1 MARDLTTRDC
11 YALMNQIVKEATGQA
26 SMAVCDVSTFQ
37 SAGELVLASGVEN
50 TLNALSLVLGRTFM
64 AVRPYEAK
72 FRIVNTITSGA
83 YANRMRKIS
92 FYSKDALPSGEYNTQ
107 LYTNYGMGF
116 DNGVNPDSQTP
127 PQDQSTMSMWDQ
139 NQPVPLEMNFGG
151 SSVWQDSITRYENAL
166 KIAFRSPD
174 EFAQFVAGVM
184 TEKGNDI
191 ESQKEAFNRALILSY
206 MAGVVDVD
214 AIAST
219 GSVIDLTAGFNAKYN
234 TSYTRTQ
241 LLTTYYT
248 EFLEYFVAEFKGVS
262 EKMTYRSKKW
272 HWSPTKTINGVSYS
286 LLRHTPKAKQ
296 KALLYKPFFRD
307 AEAQVLPQIFN
318 PQYLDIKNYEGV
330 EFWQAEGSGAS
341 INVTPAIPDVAGT
354 NNGEQT
360 AGTTVALDYV
370 LGMIFDED
378 AMMIDYQLD
387 TVRTTPVEARKGYMN
402 TWWTFRKNL
411 VTDFTENCVLFVM
424 K

>member
-1 MARDLTTRDC
+1 MAKQLNTQDC

-26 SMAVCDVSTFQ
+26 SMAVVDVSSFQ

-50 TLNALSLVLGRTFM
+50 TLNSLSIVLGRTFM
-64 AVRPYEAK
+64 AVRPYQAK
-72 FRIVNTITSGA
+72 LRIFNTINNGA

-92 FYSKDALPSGEYNTQ
+92 LYSKDALPSGEYNTQ

-127 PQDQSTMSMWDQ
+127 PQDQSTMSMWEQ

-166 KIAFRSPD
+166 KIAFRGPE
-174 EFAQFVAGVM
+174 EFAEFVAGVM

-191 ESQKEAFNRALILSY
+191 ESQKEAFNRGLLLGH
-206 MAGVVDVD
+206 MAMVADVD
-214 AIAST
+214 AITSQ
-219 GSVIDLTAGFNAKYN
+219 GSVIDLTAGFNAKYG
-234 TSYTRTQ
+234 TSYNRTQ
-241 LLTTYYT
+241 ILQSHLT

-262 EKMTYRSKKW
+262 EKMTYRSKKY

-286 LLRHTPKAKQ
+286 LLRHTPKDRQ
-296 KALLYKPFFRD
+296 KALLYEPLFRD
-307 AEAQVLPQIFN
+307 SKAMVLPQIFN

-330 EFWQAEGSGAS
+330 EFWQAEASGPS

-370 LGMIFDED
+370 VGCIFDED
-378 AMMIDYQLD
+378 AAMIDYQLD
-387 TVRTTPVEARKGYMN
+387 TARTTPVEARKGYMN
-402 TWWTFRKNL
+402 TWWTFRKNMIS
-411 VTDFTENCVLFVM
+411 DATENFVLFVM
-424 K
+424 L

>member
-1 MARDLTTRDC
+1 MARQLNTQDC
-11 YALMNQIVKEATGQA
+11 YALMAQIVKEATGQA
-26 SMAVCDVSTFQ
+26 SMSIVDVSSFQ

-72 FRIVNTITSGA
+72 LKIFNTLSSGA
-83 YANRMRKIS
+83 YANRIRKIS
-92 FYSKDALPSGEYNTQ
+92 FYSKDPLPSGEYNTQ

-127 PQDQSTMSMWDQ
+127 PQDQSTMSMWEQ

-151 SSVWQDSITRYENAL
+151 SSVWQDSMTRYENAL
-166 KIAFRSPD
+166 KIAFRDPE
-174 EFAQFVAGVM
+174 EFGQFVAGVM
-184 TEKGNDI
+184 TEKANDI
-191 ESQKEAFNRALILSY
+191 ESQKESFNRAAMLGFI
-206 MAGVVDVD
+206 AGVIDVD

-219 GSVIDLTAGFNAKYN
+219 GSVVDLTAAFNAKYG
-234 TSYTRTQ
+234 TSYTRAQ

-248 EFLEYFVAEFKGVS
+248 EFLEFFVAEFKGVS

-272 HWSPTKTINGVSYS
+272 HWSPTKVINGVSYS
-286 LLRHTPKAKQ
+286 LLRHTPKSKQ
-296 KALLYKPFFRD
+296 KAVLYKPFFRD

-318 PQYLDIKNYEGV
+318 PQYLSLENYEGV
-330 EFWQAEGSGAS
+330 EFWQSEDSGAA

-360 AGTTVALDYV
+360 AGTTVAEDYI

-378 AMMIDYQLD
+378 AALIDYQLD
-387 TVRTTPVEARKGYMN
+387 TARTTPVEARKGYMN
-402 TWWTFRKNL
+402 TWWTFRKNMI
-411 VTDFTENCVLFVM
+411 TDFTENCVIFVM